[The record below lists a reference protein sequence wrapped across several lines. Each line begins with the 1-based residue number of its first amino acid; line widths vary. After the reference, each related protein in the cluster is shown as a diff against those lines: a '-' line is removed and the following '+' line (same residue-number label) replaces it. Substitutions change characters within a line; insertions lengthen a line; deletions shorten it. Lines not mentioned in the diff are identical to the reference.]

1 MMLCSDR
8 SSSEASREV
17 LITADRAPTQV
28 WADRLTARLVPRG
41 VRVRRAS
48 SGDEALEI
56 VRGASLSMAVL
67 DVRMPSTGGLRLL
80 RRIRSVEPVMPC
92 LLVADRISD
101 RYLREALMLQ
111 ATSVLSSPVDD
122 EMLRELIA
130 DVFRRR
136 YESDFEL

>member
-1 MMLCSDR
+1 
-8 SSSEASREV
+8 
-17 LITADRAPTQV
+17 
-28 WADRLTARLVPRG
+28 
-41 VRVRRAS
+41 
-48 SGDEALEI
+48 
-56 VRGASLSMAVL
+56 MAVL